1 MPFFTNDFQLDL
13 PDGWQDGSL
22 ITLLGPT
29 SANGFAANVVF
40 TREVV
45 KAETGVE
52 EFAAAQLNASN
63 DLIVNLEILDER
75 TLPLGGL
82 PAFQRLRRF
91 ELEGRKLQQLQTFVR
106 YLSQVFA
113 ITCTAEAAEFETHA
127 AAFREIVN
135 SFQLFEREQSQP

>member
-1 MPFFTNDFQLDL
+1 MPFFTNHFRLDL

-22 ITLLGPT
+22 ITLIGPT

-40 TREVV
+40 TREDVNDEV
-45 KAETGVE
+45 SVE

-75 TLPLGGL
+75 SLPLGGL
-82 PAFQRLRRF
+82 PAFQRLRSF
-91 ELEGRKLQQLQTFVR
+91 ELEGRSLQQLQTFVR
-106 YLSQVFA
+106 YLSHVFA
-113 ITCTAEAAEFETHA
+113 ITCTAEVAEFETHA

-135 SFQLFEREQSQP
+135 SFQLFERENSKP